1 MHHPKRAL
9 RPVASGHDYHGPMQ
23 DGPITPFYLPVTASE
38 AAAFFDDGRQPALAV
53 EQAALFAAIS
63 QLGKPLP
70 ASGLQ
75 ALLIQAE
82 ALFLQQPDAGA
93 SALGQARGQLAAHSA
108 AAIRRQLASHAITYA
123 PDELMYRQAWAGE
136 DGRYHPDFQREC
148 QGRLQPFAIRLGA
161 DADSSEQAPEL
172 AQRRPRPRIDT
183 QGTRD
188 QQVVASVI
196 GAVDGEHVQVHAYAG
211 TGKTHLI
218 HTLTAVLS
226 TAFTYIAPSQGHLF
240 GFEQAAKASGNQVRA
255 QHLWALAHELARLNA
270 RRLQLGH
277 VPRWV
282 QATYPAHEQAQ
293 ILGIRA
299 VGPYSPGQVV
309 ALCQRIIKRWCH
321 SPSPLLGLREV
332 QPHAHG
338 SGPVAA
344 SLLASCEHLWEQMFL
359 RQQRHGHLLSVDIVH
374 LAKWLMLTGAQI
386 PASYGTLIIDE
397 AHDLQPAWQ
406 YLFSR
411 YPGGCVQLGDPNQC
425 LRGRPRPLVGTQQLW
440 MGQSVRIGNGI
451 EQLVNTT
458 LALAG
463 NDPLAVEFAAARS
476 HITARRPYD
485 PGDSTPDKGLRV
497 FGDPSA
503 LLDTLL
509 RLPADAAGLALLP
522 ATSRQLRQHALALV
536 DQFRQQQ
543 ARISQLWPAT
553 ANALAEAGQHTL
565 LGTIERGW
573 SSAQLDALLARHGD
587 TGNATLL
594 LGLVEHAKN
603 LEADVVTLAPCCF
616 DSSVAQRQLHPARA
630 VYQAMSRA
638 RHALWLP
645 GQGMD
650 QLIDR
655 LGPGSR

>member
-1 MHHPKRAL
+1 
-9 RPVASGHDYHGPMQ
+9 MQ
-23 DGPITPFYLPVTASE
+23 QHGPITPFYLPVTAAD

-63 QLGKPLP
+63 QLDKPLP

-75 ALLIQAE
+75 ALLIEAE
-82 ALFLQQPDAGA
+82 ALFAAQPQAGTA
-93 SALGQARGQLAAHSA
+93 ALEQARQALATRSA
-108 AAIRRQLASHAITYA
+108 AAIRRQLASQAITYA
-123 PDELMYRQAWAGE
+123 PDELMYRQAWAGD
-136 DGRYHPDFQREC
+136 DGRYQPHFQQLC
-148 QGRLQPFAIRLGA
+148 QGQLQPYAIRLGA
-161 DADSSEQAPEL
+161 DADRTGHCPEL
-172 AQRRPRPRIDT
+172 AQRLPRPRIDT

-226 TAFTYIAPSQGHLF
+226 QSFTYIAPSQGHLF
-240 GFEQAAKASGNQVRA
+240 GFEQAARTSGNPVRA
-255 QHLWALAHELARLNA
+255 MHLWALAHELARLNA
-270 RRLQLGH
+270 RRLRLQH

-293 ILGIRA
+293 ILGISA
-299 VGPYSPGQVV
+299 IGPYTPGQVV

-321 SPSPLLGLREV
+321 STSPLLGLREV
-332 QPHAHG
+332 QPHALG

-344 SLLASCEHLWEQMFL
+344 SLLASCEHIWEQMFV

-374 LAKWLMLTGAQI
+374 LAKWLVLTGAQI
-386 PASYGTLIIDE
+386 PAAYGTLIIDE

-425 LRGRPRPLVGTQQLW
+425 LRGRPRPISGTQQLW

-463 NDPLAVEFAAARS
+463 NDPLAVEFAAARG

-485 PGDSTPDKGLRV
+485 SADSTPDGGLRV

-503 LLDTLL
+503 LLDCLL
-509 RLPADAAGLALLP
+509 QLPANAGTVAVLP
-522 ATSRQLRQHALALV
+522 ATARQLRQHGLALI
-536 DQFRQQQ
+536 DQLRQQQ
-543 ARISQLWPAT
+543 ARISQHWQASAAALAT
-553 ANALAEAGQHTL
+553 AGQLAL
-565 LGTIERGW
+565 LGTLEKGW
-573 SSAQLDALLARHGD
+573 STAALDALLAAHAD
-587 TGNATLL
+587 TSNARLL

-603 LEADVVTLAPCCF
+603 LEADVVTLSPCCF

-638 RHALWLP
+638 KHALWLP

-655 LGPGSR
+655 LGQSSR